1 MALSKQNKFTM
12 HGGGND
18 PYDEAAREAVDLANR
33 VAGEH
38 PEADLWDIADGMLM
52 GAIHY
57 WLYTRQPCEDLM
69 CEECESVSN
78 PDQRLVELHRRVE
91 NFAKES
97 DYFQSANDI
106 KIGRA

>member
-1 MALSKQNKFTM
+1 MALSKQDELLG
-12 HGGGND
+12 HGESKD
-18 PYDEAAREAVDLANR
+18 PYDESAREVVDLANR
-33 VAGEH
+33 IAEAY
-38 PEADLWDIADGMLM
+38 PEADLWDISDGMLM

-57 WLYTRQPCEDLM
+57 WLYTRQPCADPM

-78 PDQRLVELHRRVE
+78 PDQRLMEMHRLVE

-97 DYFQSANDI
+97 DYYQSAHDV